1 MRIIIS
7 LLLLLCLSTVSR
19 ADDSYFAY
27 KGDKKVAIVLY
38 TLDNRGFYVKSTYVD
53 VTDIDKSAKCY
64 AFSKKS
70 NLLFAVTD
78 FGNFLFSISENEA
91 NVVRKDHSIHQ
102 LEGAKLEA
110 MVASVNDELD
120 QKFAKL
126 NAQRQSQINDSIAAV
141 REAERLQAIERARQD
156 SLKRVEDAR
165 RMEQYRLEHDWHWL
179 PLNGLRL
186 ECDHCDAGF
195 WIPDSVLIETI
206 CNDTI
211 YYMMTVNG
219 LLGIKSSQ
227 YHACPITSSML
238 EKESFYFHM
247 KAFEDVIADAPYMD
261 SEMLAKKN
269 EELSKSFNNALKAKA
284 PYGYFVEWDWRA
296 PYRMLEFNF
305 SFVNTNKRTI
315 KYIDV
320 YWRLLNNVNDVC
332 NTGHF
337 KGTGPVEPF
346 TKGSW
351 LWDSSPY
358 IIADDATRMELT
370 KVIITYMNGSQQTLT
385 KKMIFSQ
392 KDFED

>member
-7 LLLLLCLSTVSR
+7 LLILLCLSTVSR
-19 ADDSYFAY
+19 ADDSYYAY
-27 KGDKKVAIVLY
+27 RGDKKVAIVLY
-38 TLDNRGFYVKSTYVD
+38 TLDNRGFYVKRTYVN
-53 VTDIDKSAKCY
+53 VRDIDKSAKCY

-91 NVVRKDHSIHQ
+91 NVVRKDHSILQ
-102 LEGAKLEA
+102 LEGEKLEA

-126 NAQRQSQINDSIAAV
+126 NAQRQSQIDDSIAAV
-141 REAERLQAIERARQD
+141 REAERLKAIERARQD

-165 RMEQYRLEHDWHWL
+165 RMEQYRFEHDWHWL

-195 WIPDSVLIETI
+195 WIPDSVFIGTV

-211 YYMMTVNG
+211 YYMTTVNG
-219 LLGIKSSQ
+219 LLGIKNSQ
-227 YHACPITSSML
+227 WHACHITSSML
-238 EKESFYFHM
+238 KNESFNYHM
-247 KAFEDVIADAPYMD
+247 KAFEDVITDAPYMD
-261 SEMLAKKN
+261 SEMLAQKN
-269 EELSKSFNNALKAKA
+269 EELSKSFTNALKAKA
-284 PYGYFVEWDWRA
+284 PYGFFEEWDWSA

-320 YWRLLNNVNDVC
+320 YWRLLNDVNDVR

-337 KGTGPVEPF
+337 KGTGPVEQF
-346 TKGSW
+346 SKGSW
-351 LWDSSPY
+351 SWDTSSY
-358 IIADDATRMELT
+358 IIAGDATTMELT

-385 KKMIFSQ
+385 KKMIFTQS
-392 KDFED
+392 DYLD